1 MARVELAAAAAEDLD
16 RLIATH
22 SLPGDTK
29 QRVQRSI
36 RPLELFPLLGAGLS
50 GRWDEFRFVL
60 GPWRWMVIVYAYL
73 EEEERVVIVTIQ
85 DGRSSN
91 SAGAPS

>member
-36 RPLELFPLLGAGLS
+36 RPLEQFPLLGPSLR
-50 GRWDEFRFVL
+50 GRWSDFRFLL
-60 GPWRWMVIVYAYL
+60 GPWRWMVVVYAYL
-73 EEEERVVIVTIQ
+73 EDDDRVVIVTIQ
-85 DGRSSN
+85 DGRSS
-91 SAGAPS
+91 SAAGAPS